1 MNKPLTMEV
10 GKQII
15 DAISRLNSL
24 GGEDSKIVTLD
35 KNAEAEKAGLR
46 EYLKNV
52 LLEHAGHLVGC
63 WFAVKNEY
71 EPLCNVFANITNRAE
86 GIRAQRLA
94 AEADPR
100 LGGPVTSPDSGAPA
114 QEAPRDLV
122 APPGTPLVL
131 GKIPTN
137 RKKQ

>member
-1 MNKPLTMEV
+1 MEE

-15 DAISRLNSL
+15 DAISRLNTL

-46 EYLKNV
+46 EYLKNT

-100 LGGPVTSPDSGAPA
+100 LGGQVTESAKESAPA
-114 QEAPRDLV
+114 AAEEPRDLV

-137 RKKQ
+137 RRKQ